1 MSHKPPWGVIVRPGL
16 NSHVVWKEPSAEYL
30 RSWGQF
36 NQTLYRVNTEP
47 EPWPQPWP
55 PPKLTGVIT
64 VWGKPFAVLVDDP
77 VRFVA
82 VSYPGPPDP
91 NAPPTPKEKP

>member
-47 EPWPQPWP
+47 GPWPQPWP
-55 PPKLTGVIT
+55 PPGPADRIS
-64 VWGKPFAVLVDDP
+64 GMFCEY
-77 VRFVA
+77 VRLPSFNTWISV
-82 VSYPGPPDP
+82 PP
-91 NAPPTPKEKP
+91 APKEKP